1 MKLFSHI
8 ERKGLLF
15 FAPLMAIIIML
26 AGLYKILDV
35 RLLSEDD
42 VDSMLEHSVVEQP
55 GFKPFNP
62 NVDEYEQLREAG
74 LPTEVAVGIVRWRK
88 YGKVYRMAEDLAM
101 VSGVDDSL
109 YVKIKPYI
117 IIDDSLTLEHY
128 VAERKSAS
136 MEQTQA
142 NRAVV
147 KYNAAKVRGVAD
159 GLEKESSLV
168 ATSQNA
174 KAKKPL
180 FGVKLEQFLVD
191 TVSAQYLAGWGLS
204 RKQADV
210 FINYRNASGGIFSE
224 EHLRRCYVVDGAVA
238 DSLAKYIVYSESK
251 VSDSVKIQPADSSRN
266 KAKTYRKRALVEINE
281 ADSAALVAIDGIGP
295 KSASEI
301 IKYRNYL
308 GGYYSVEQIAEL
320 KCVTEENFSKILQQ
334 ILCDSCKISKIDI
347 NFAAPKELER
357 HPYVTAQTLR
367 RIVKKRQ
374 LKGGWSRIEEMTEQN
389 ILSEEEAKRL
399 APYLR
404 FRPKAAE

>member
-35 RLLSEDD
+35 RLLSEED
-42 VDSMLEHSVVEQP
+42 VDSMLEQSVVEQP

-74 LPTEVAVGIVRWRK
+74 LPAEVAVGIVRWRK

-109 YVKIKPYI
+109 YAQIKPYI
-117 IIDDSLTLEHY
+117 IIDDSLTLEHK
-128 VAERKSAS
+128 VAERRLEAQQRDKGSRVTMKSKSNDAS
-136 MEQTQA
+136 LP
-142 NRAVV
+142 R
-147 KYNAAKVRGVAD
+147 
-159 GLEKESSLV
+159 V
-168 ATSQNA
+168 ATTQNA
-174 KAKKPL
+174 KAKREVFSVRPAR
-180 FGVKLEQFLVD
+180 FLVD
-191 TVSAQYLAGWGLS
+191 TVSAQYLTGWGLS
-204 RKQADV
+204 SKQADV
-210 FINYRNASGGIFSE
+210 FVNYRNASGGIFSE

-238 DSLAKYIVYSESK
+238 DSLAKYIVYSEPK
-251 VSDSVKIQPADSSRN
+251 ASDDVKNQSVDSS
-266 KAKTYRKRALVEINE
+266 KSVAKTYRKRALIEINE
-281 ADSAALVAIDGIGP
+281 ADSATLVAIDGIGP

-308 GGYYSVEQIAEL
+308 GGYYSVEQISEL
-320 KCVTEENFSKILQQ
+320 KCVAEENFSKILQQ

-357 HPYVTAQTLR
+357 HPYVTAQALR
-367 RIVKKRQ
+367 RIIKKRQ

>member
-42 VDSMLEHSVVEQP
+42 VDSMLEHSVVEQS

-88 YGKVYRMAEDLAM
+88 YGKVYRMVEDLAM

-109 YVKIKPYI
+109 YAQIKPYI
-117 IIDDSLTLEHY
+117 IIDDSLTLEHK
-128 VAERKSAS
+128 VAERRLEAQQRDKGSRVTIKSKSNNAS
-136 MEQTQA
+136 LP
-142 NRAVV
+142 R
-147 KYNAAKVRGVAD
+147 
-159 GLEKESSLV
+159 V

-238 DSLAKYIVYSESK
+238 DSLAKYIVYSEPK
-251 VSDSVKIQPADSSRN
+251 VSDSVKIQPADSSRS

-320 KCVTEENFSKILQQ
+320 KCITEENFSKILQQ

-357 HPYVTAQTLR
+357 HPYVTAQALR

>member
-42 VDSMLEHSVVEQP
+42 VDSMLEQSVVEQP

-88 YGKVYRMAEDLAM
+88 YGKVYRMVEDLAM

-109 YVKIKPYI
+109 YAQIKPYI
-117 IIDDSLTLEHY
+117 IIDDSLTLEHK
-128 VAERKSAS
+128 VAERRLEAQQRDKGSRVTMESKSNDAS
-136 MEQTQA
+136 LP
-142 NRAVV
+142 R
-147 KYNAAKVRGVAD
+147 
-159 GLEKESSLV
+159 V
-168 ATSQNA
+168 ATTQNA
-174 KAKKPL
+174 KAKREVFSVRP
-180 FGVKLEQFLVD
+180 ERFLVD
-191 TVSAQYLAGWGLS
+191 TVSAQYLTGWGLS
-204 RKQADV
+204 SKQAEV
-210 FINYRNASGGIFSE
+210 FVNYRNASGGIFSE

-238 DSLAKYIVYSESK
+238 DSLAKYIVYSEPK
-251 VSDSVKIQPADSSRN
+251 VSDSVKIQPADSSRSV
-266 KAKTYRKRALVEINE
+266 AKTYRKRALVEINE
-281 ADSAALVAIDGIGP
+281 ADSATLVAIDGIGP
-295 KSASEI
+295 RSASEI

-308 GGYYSVEQIAEL
+308 GGYYSVEQISEL

-357 HPYVTAQTLR
+357 HPYVTAQALK
-367 RIVKKRQ
+367 RIIKKRQ

>member
-42 VDSMLEHSVVEQP
+42 VDSMLKHSVVEQP
-55 GFKPFNP
+55 GLKPFNP

-128 VAERKSAS
+128 VAERKSES
-136 MEQTQA
+136 REQTQA

-147 KYNAAKVRGVAD
+147 KYNTAKVRGVAG

-168 ATSQNA
+168 VTTQNA

-191 TVSAQYLAGWGLS
+191 TVSAQYLTGWGLS
-204 RKQADV
+204 SKQADV
-210 FINYRNASGGIFSE
+210 FVNYRNASGGIFSE

-238 DSLAKYIVYSESK
+238 DSLAE
-251 VSDSVKIQPADSSRN
+251 R
-266 KAKTYRKRALVEINE
+266 RL
-281 ADSAALVAIDGIGP
+281 
-295 KSASEI
+295 
-301 IKYRNYL
+301 
-308 GGYYSVEQIAEL
+308 
-320 KCVTEENFSKILQQ
+320 LQQ
-334 ILCDSCKISKIDI
+334 
-347 NFAAPKELER
+347 
-357 HPYVTAQTLR
+357 
-367 RIVKKRQ
+367 
-374 LKGGWSRIEEMTEQN
+374 
-389 ILSEEEAKRL
+389 
-399 APYLR
+399 
-404 FRPKAAE
+404 

>member
-42 VDSMLEHSVVEQP
+42 VDSMLEHSMVEQP

-117 IIDDSLTLEHY
+117 IIDDSLTLEHK
-128 VAERKSAS
+128 VAERRLEAQQRDKGSRVTIKSKSNDAS
-136 MEQTQA
+136 LP
-142 NRAVV
+142 R
-147 KYNAAKVRGVAD
+147 
-159 GLEKESSLV
+159 V
-168 ATSQNA
+168 ATSQNE

-238 DSLAKYIVYSESK
+238 DSLAKYIVYSEPK
-251 VSDSVKIQPADSSRN
+251 VSDSVKIQPADSSRS

-357 HPYVTAQTLR
+357 HPYVTAQALR

>member
-117 IIDDSLTLEHY
+117 IIDDSLTLEHK
-128 VAERKSAS
+128 VAERRLEALQRDKGSRVTIKSKSNDAS
-136 MEQTQA
+136 LP
-142 NRAVV
+142 R
-147 KYNAAKVRGVAD
+147 
-159 GLEKESSLV
+159 V

-238 DSLAKYIVYSESK
+238 DSLAKYIVYSEPK
-251 VSDSVKIQPADSSRN
+251 VSDSVKIRPADSSRS
-266 KAKTYRKRALVEINE
+266 KAKT
-281 ADSAALVAIDGIGP
+281 
-295 KSASEI
+295 
-301 IKYRNYL
+301 
-308 GGYYSVEQIAEL
+308 
-320 KCVTEENFSKILQQ
+320 
-334 ILCDSCKISKIDI
+334 
-347 NFAAPKELER
+347 
-357 HPYVTAQTLR
+357 
-367 RIVKKRQ
+367 
-374 LKGGWSRIEEMTEQN
+374 
-389 ILSEEEAKRL
+389 
-399 APYLR
+399 
-404 FRPKAAE
+404 

>member
-42 VDSMLEHSVVEQP
+42 VDSMLEQSVVEQP

-88 YGKVYRMAEDLAM
+88 YGKVYRMVEDLAM

-109 YVKIKPYI
+109 YAQIKPYI
-117 IIDDSLTLEHY
+117 IIDDSLTLEHK
-128 VAERKSAS
+128 VAERRLEAQQRDKGSRVTMESKSNDAS
-136 MEQTQA
+136 LP
-142 NRAVV
+142 R
-147 KYNAAKVRGVAD
+147 
-159 GLEKESSLV
+159 V
-168 ATSQNA
+168 ATTQNA
-174 KAKKPL
+174 KAKREVFSVRP
-180 FGVKLEQFLVD
+180 ERFLVD
-191 TVSAQYLAGWGLS
+191 TVSAQYLTGWGLS
-204 RKQADV
+204 SKQAEV
-210 FINYRNASGGIFSE
+210 FVNYRNASGGIFSE

-238 DSLAKYIVYSESK
+238 DSLAKYIVYSEPK
-251 VSDSVKIQPADSSRN
+251 VSDSVKIQPADSSRSV
-266 KAKTYRKRALVEINE
+266 AKTYRKRALVEINE
-281 ADSAALVAIDGIGP
+281 ADSATLVAIDGIGP
-295 KSASEI
+295 RSASEI

-308 GGYYSVEQIAEL
+308 GGYYSVEQISEL

-357 HPYVTAQTLR
+357 HPYVTAQALK
-367 RIVKKRQ
+367 RIIKKRQ

-404 FRPKAAE
+404 FRPKAVE